1 MLADPQSVT
10 LAGSAVSLPRTS
22 TTTTGAVYS
31 APDSTIKLDVV
42 HNIGR
47 RNRTTVR
54 LRQDKIAADPL
65 IASTNR
71 RLSATAYMGID
82 VPPEGFTVAEQV
94 ALVKALSDWLTAST
108 MANTTKVV
116 GGES

>member
-10 LAGSAVSLPRTS
+10 LSGTATSLPRTS
-22 TTTTGAVYS
+22 INQGGAVYS
-31 APDSTIKLDVV
+31 APDSSIKLDVV

-47 RNRTTVR
+47 RNRSTVR

-71 RLSATAYMGID
+71 RLSATAYFGID
-82 VPPEGFTVAEQV
+82 VPPEGFSVAEQV
-94 ALVKALSDWLTAST
+94 ALVKALADWLTAST
-108 MANTTKVV
+108 MANTTKVI